1 MVALDFTWY
10 NEMTYTVHMVN
21 FGINKGSFNTLQEAI
36 AHARALGFECAIV
49 SKDPNVALVMVK
61 PY

>member
-1 MVALDFTWY
+1 MK
-10 NEMTYTVHMVN
+10 MTYTVHMVN
-21 FGINKGSFNTLQEAI
+21 FGINKGSFGTLKEAI

-49 SKDPNVALVMVK
+49 STDSNEEPVIVK

>member
-1 MVALDFTWY
+1 MKGAA
-10 NEMTYTVHMVN
+10 MTYTVHMVN
-21 FGINKGSFNTLQEAI
+21 FGINKGSFGTLEEAI

-49 SKDPNVALVMVK
+49 SNDPNVAPVMVK